1 MTNPGTPMSS
11 PAVPGNAQS
20 QALAAGPQRNGRALV
35 VAMNAA
41 IRAVRLYP
49 IENAAVQKAI
59 IELGNATERVIDADG
74 QCELRCIGD
83 QFFVNDTRLRLAFD
97 NYAAVASLLALFRHA
112 GLGGL
117 SIPVP
122 PPSRAWVVL
131 LSFLQAPPFEAAI
144 EERADRLRERL
155 AQAGIEAFELIDPTE
170 IVDRDEEEPTAR
182 ERARRTYARSI
193 EVTREVLTSARLGRS
208 QGLRQAKRA
217 VQGIVDLIM
226 SDSASLLGMTALRDF
241 DEYTFV
247 HSVNVCILSV
257 ALGRRLGLTKTQLL
271 DLGLAAL
278 LHDIG
283 KARIPLDVLNK
294 QGALDEAEM
303 TLMRTHTW
311 QGVLALFA
319 LPTGALRPWRAMTA
333 AYEHHMRID
342 HSGYPA
348 VVRPRELN
356 FFSKIIAIA
365 DAFDAATSERIY
377 SDAPWT
383 PHDALRGMRDNTKLG
398 LDPSLIKAF
407 INLVGIYPMGSL
419 VVLDSY
425 ELAVVIAPN
434 PNPVALSRPLVRIIM
449 DDRGNLLDQPD
460 LLDLTAQDDSGQFTR
475 SVLRTEDPEK
485 YALQLGEYF
494 A

>member
-1 MTNPGTPMSS
+1 MTGPGTPLSS
-11 PAVPGNAQS
+11 AAVQG
-20 QALAAGPQRNGRALV
+20 AGPQRHGRALV
-35 VAMNAA
+35 IAMNAA

-74 QCELRCIGD
+74 QCELRSVGD

-97 NYAAVASLLALFRHA
+97 NYAAVASLLALFRNA

-131 LSFLQAPPFEAAI
+131 LSFLHAPPADTPVED
-144 EERADRLRERL
+144 RAERLRERL
-155 AQAGIEAFELIDPTE
+155 AQADIAAFELFDLSE
-170 IVDRDEEEPTAR
+170 VADREEVEPSAR

-217 VQGIVDLIM
+217 VQGIVDMIM
-226 SDSASLLGMTALRDF
+226 TDSASLLGMTTLRDF

-271 DLGLAAL
+271 DLGLASL

-283 KARIPLDVLNK
+283 KARIPLEVLNK
-294 QGALDEAEM
+294 QEPLTEDEVA
-303 TLMRTHTW
+303 LMRTHTW
-311 QGVLALFA
+311 HGVLALFS
-319 LPTGALRPWRAMTA
+319 LPTGALRPWRAMIT

-342 HSGYPA
+342 HSGYPT
-348 VVRPRELN
+348 VVRPRTLN
-356 FFSKIIAIA
+356 FYSKIIAVA
-365 DAFDAATSERIY
+365 DAFDAATTERVY
-377 SDAPWT
+377 RDAVWT
-383 PHDALRGMRDNTKLG
+383 PHDALRGMRDNPRLG
-398 LDPSLIKAF
+398 LDPSLVKAF

-434 PNPVALSRPLVRIIM
+434 PDPTALSRPLVQIIM
-449 DDRGNLLDQPD
+449 DDRGNFVDQPD
-460 LLDLTAQDDSGQFTR
+460 LLDLTEQDESGQYVR
-475 SVLRTEDPEK
+475 SVLRTEDPER
-485 YALQLGEYF
+485 YAIQLGDYF